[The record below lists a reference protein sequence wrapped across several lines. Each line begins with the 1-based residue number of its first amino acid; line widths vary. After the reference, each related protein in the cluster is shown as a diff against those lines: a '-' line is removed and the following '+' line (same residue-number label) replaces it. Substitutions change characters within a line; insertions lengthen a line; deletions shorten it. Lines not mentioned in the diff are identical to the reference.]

1 MTHRERLNAAK
12 RLLSEIYDDVP
23 EVTDSCC
30 QTNSD
35 GYALVK
41 GEYKLISM
49 ADFAHSSG
57 SNLVSQIESLLHF
70 AKGVSSTPPPAPTRR
85 EITTDEIM
93 MMIPEEN
100 DDWQAFKQAK
110 SPVGGLLI
118 ADDNSQSELP
128 VAAEDECSQ
137 SESPVAAEVEDIN
150 EPYQSDIT
158 GSVYSTRS
166 PKRKGM
172 SKRFAL
178 MQKLARLEGV
188 KTRNTAELSQIYK
201 GLSIPQL
208 YELITNA
215 HSRGVVFAT
224 DSGLAALTIEE
235 YRDLSQDKKRQY
247 AAKVIE
253 IFEDQK
259 EENRMDM
266 KSFARQ
272 YGIPYSTFVEYYKGT
287 KANPYLTNRLQ

>member
-1 MTHRERLNAAK
+1 MSHRERLNAAK

-110 SPVGGLLI
+110 SPVGGLII
-118 ADDNSQSELP
+118 ADDDEDSQSELP
-128 VAAEDECSQ
+128 VAAEDNADSQ
-137 SESPVAAEVEDIN
+137 PESPVAAEVEDIN

-166 PKRKGM
+166 PKRKGT
-172 SKRFAL
+172 SKRFEL

-188 KTRNTAELSQIYK
+188 KTRNTAELLQIYK
-201 GLSIPQL
+201 GLSVPQL

-215 HSRGVVFAT
+215 NSRGVVFAT

-253 IFEDQK
+253 IFKDQK
-259 EENRMDM
+259 EENRM
-266 KSFARQ
+266 
-272 YGIPYSTFVEYYKGT
+272 V
-287 KANPYLTNRLQ
+287 L

>member
-1 MTHRERLNAAK
+1 MSHRERLNAAK

-100 DDWQAFKQAK
+100 DDWQAFQQAK

-118 ADDNSQSELP
+118 ADDN
-128 VAAEDECSQ
+128 EDSQ

-150 EPYQSDIT
+150 EPYQSDVT

-188 KTRNTAELSQIYK
+188 KTRNTVELSQIYK
-201 GLSIPQL
+201 GLSVPQL

-215 HSRGVVFAT
+215 QSRGVVFAT

-253 IFEDQK
+253 IYEDQK

-272 YGIPYSTFVEYYKGT
+272 YAIPYSTFVEYYKGT